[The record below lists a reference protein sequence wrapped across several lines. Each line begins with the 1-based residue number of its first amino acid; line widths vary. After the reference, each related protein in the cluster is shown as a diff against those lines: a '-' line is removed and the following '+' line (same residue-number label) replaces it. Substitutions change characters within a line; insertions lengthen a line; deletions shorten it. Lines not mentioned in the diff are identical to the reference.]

1 MTGIYIAYGLIATI
15 IAVII
20 AVLLYVLRELNE
32 IEKIFIQSTMNQ
44 KYSQQAEQKDD
55 YANQEIR

>member
-1 MTGIYIAYGLIATI
+1 MTGIYIAYGLIAAI

-32 IEKIFIQSTMNQ
+32 IEKLFTQSTMHQ
-44 KYSQQAEQKDD
+44 KKPMTR
-55 YANQEIR
+55 N